1 METENKKKEIL
12 LLAPIFNCVQN
23 IQHFH
28 WFQVPERCHWRV
40 ARGQRGLLG
49 RLVRRHQ
56 LVRHPRQACDHHAK
70 GYSARQKNPWR
81 TSLNPVSTVHCIPPS
96 STRTQT
102 VSRRQTSSQNLHI
115 FRPPFSTKEYYSL
128 DFSDYRSASLLR
140 NGSLPHCHQRLVES
154 YRRRTEHHS
163 SFRFF
168 LIPRLY
174 LKQ

>member
-1 METENKKKEIL
+1 MFK
-12 LLAPIFNCVQN
+12 IFN
-23 IQHFH
+23 IFIG
-28 WFQVPERCHWRV
+28 FQVPERCHWRV

-115 FRPPFSTKEYYSL
+115 FRPPFSSKESTAWTFPIIDL
-128 DFSDYRSASLLR
+128 HHVEEWFAAPLSSAPC
-140 NGSLPHCHQRLVES
+140 GILPSS
-154 YRRRTEHHS
+154 YRT
-163 SFRFF
+163 SFFF
-168 LIPRLY
+168 SFFFDPTFVFETVT
-174 LKQ
+174 

>member
-1 METENKKKEIL
+1 METENKKKENNIVGANFL
-12 LLAPIFNCVQN
+12 LFSKIFN
-23 IQHFH
+23 IFIA
-28 WFQVPERCHWRV
+28 FQVPERCHWRF

-115 FRPPFSTKEYYSL
+115 FRP
-128 DFSDYRSASLLR
+128 
-140 NGSLPHCHQRLVES
+140 

-168 LIPRLY
+168 DPTFVFETVT
-174 LKQ
+174 